1 MTWLVKQVFR
11 FLSVWPLWALHGLGW
26 LGGWITFVASPRYR
40 TRLISHA
47 AQAGLTA
54 EQTRSS
60 VGEVGKMLAEIP
72 RLWLGRPVPIQWQ
85 GDAAIAQAHAQGQ
98 GLLLMTPHMGCFE
111 IIAQAYAERFGEQQ
125 PITVLFR
132 PARQRWLQ
140 DLVANARVRP
150 NLFTAPTNLAGVKQL
165 IKALKAGQTV
175 GLLPDQVPPD
185 GQGVWAPYFGRP
197 AYTMTLSARLAHS
210 GQALPALLWG
220 ERLSWGRGFVVHV
233 HSVGLPDGAVLST
246 DAHEAAGQ
254 INAAMEVLVRE
265 RPDQYLWSYARY
277 KSPRGA
283 GAAAGADA
291 GV

>member
-1 MTWLVKQVFR
+1 MTWWVKRVFR
-11 FLSVWPLWALHGLGW
+11 FLSAWPLWALHALGW
-26 LGGWITFVASPRYR
+26 LGGWVTFIASARYR
-40 TRLISHA
+40 GRLLAHA
-47 AQAGLTA
+47 AQAGLSP
-54 EQTRSS
+54 EQTRRS
-60 VGEVGKMLAEIP
+60 VGEAGKMMAEIP
-72 RLWLGRPVPIQWQ
+72 RLWLGRPVPIQWSGAEAIEAAQSQ
-85 GDAAIAQAHAQGQ
+85 GR

-132 PARQRWLQ
+132 PARQAWLQ
-140 DLVANARVRP
+140 DWVANARVRP
-150 NLFTAPTNLAGVKQL
+150 NLHTAPTNLAGVKQL

-210 GQALPALLWG
+210 GQALPLLLWG
-220 ERLSWGRGFVVHV
+220 ERLAWGRGYVVHV

-277 KSPRGA
+277 KSPKGSVTPAAEA
-283 GAAAGADA
+283 GG
-291 GV
+291 